1 MEVGESHHIKESM
14 IMNQISEKYYKQ
26 YEQLINQIITS
37 QHMTFFDKADLI
49 EKMDEDLQKKLAQV
63 KGYDIAC

>member
-1 MEVGESHHIKESM
+1 MGVGESHHIKESM

-37 QHMTFFDKADLI
+37 QQMTLFQKTDLL
-49 EKMDEDLQKKLAQV
+49 EQMDEDLQEKLAQV

>member
-1 MEVGESHHIKESM
+1 MGVGESHHIKESM

-37 QHMTFFDKADLI
+37 QQITFFDKADLL
-49 EKMDEDLQKKLAQV
+49 EQMDEDLQEKLAQV
-63 KGYDIAC
+63 KATDFAC

>member
-1 MEVGESHHIKESM
+1 MGVGESHHIKESM

-37 QHMTFFDKADLI
+37 QQITFFDKADLLEQI
-49 EKMDEDLQKKLAQV
+49 DEDLQEKMSQV
-63 KGYDIAC
+63 KATDFAC

>member
-1 MEVGESHHIKESM
+1 
-14 IMNQISEKYYKQ
+14 MNQISEKYYKQ

-37 QHMTFFDKADLI
+37 QHMTLFQKTDLL
-49 EKMDEDLQKKLAQV
+49 EQMDEDLQEKLAQV

>member
-1 MEVGESHHIKESM
+1 
-14 IMNQISEKYYKQ
+14 MNNLSDKYYKQ

-37 QHMTFFDKADLI
+37 QQMTLFDKADLI
-49 EKMDEDLQKKLAQV
+49 EKMDEDLQKKLVMV

>member
-1 MEVGESHHIKESM
+1 MGVGESHHIKESM

-37 QHMTFFDKADLI
+37 QQMTLFQKTDLL
-49 EKMDEDLQKKLAQV
+49 EQMDEDLQEKMSQV
-63 KGYDIAC
+63 KATDFAC

>member
-1 MEVGESHHIKESM
+1 MGVGESHHIKESM

-37 QHMTFFDKADLI
+37 QHMTFFDKADLL
-49 EKMDEDLQKKLAQV
+49 EQMDEDLQEKMSQV
-63 KGYDIAC
+63 KSTDFAC

>member
-1 MEVGESHHIKESM
+1 
-14 IMNQISEKYYKQ
+14 MNQISEKYYKQ

-49 EKMDEDLQKKLAQV
+49 SDVAI
-63 KGYDIAC
+63 YITTTI

>member
-1 MEVGESHHIKESM
+1 
-14 IMNQISEKYYKQ
+14 MNNLPDKYYKQ

-37 QHMTFFDKADLI
+37 QHMTFFEKAGLL
-49 EKMDEDLQKKLAQV
+49 EEMDEDLQEKIAMV

>member
-1 MEVGESHHIKESM
+1 
-14 IMNQISEKYYKQ
+14 MNQISEKYYKQ

-37 QHMTFFDKADLI
+37 QHMTFFDKADLL

-63 KGYDIAC
+63 KEYEIAC

>member
-1 MEVGESHHIKESM
+1 MGVGESHHIKESM

-37 QHMTFFDKADLI
+37 QQITFFDKVDLLEQI
-49 EKMDEDLQKKLAQV
+49 DEDLQEKMSQV
-63 KGYDIAC
+63 KATDFAC